1 MNIRL
6 RRKLSSSITICTIT
20 AVALALNVS
29 PAHPVVLQDM
39 SIAYQGTVNGNFA
52 STGNSVL
59 TCSTT
64 NGTNAS
70 RCEDARQRKGSKLN
84 NDDFVMTNLITTF
97 SDVSATNVF
106 NSSQGVLTVPVESEI
121 VHATLFWS
129 GTLRLNSGDTAA
141 SDPTKK
147 NEVLFA
153 LGSES
158 CATGTT
164 CQTTAAAN
172 DIYQVN
178 AQTNLGQYRASAD
191 VTSRFTNTN
200 QAWSASGPHQTMLIS
215 VANIQTTLGLDKA
228 AGWGLLVAYKD
239 PDSSPRA
246 ITIYKGFAQESM
258 MQDDEFIFNNFRT
271 AAKGNVL
278 ADFGLVAFDGDA
290 SSKTDS
296 VSLVDSKASVVIAD
310 QINPDNNIAN
320 STISNSGVHNPY
332 LNNSTPSRA
341 RNTFGVDVDQISMI
355 NGLSQN
361 VTSAK
366 VWPSSSADVY
376 FISGLALSVE
386 ITSPDITL
394 TKVVSSVTGSSPN
407 TVEAGDVI
415 EYKITATNN
424 GQADATNVQVFDELP
439 ADLASVTSTGANC
452 ISPSAQ
458 TFCKNLGS
466 LAAGATTSFTITGT
480 VNGASQVSPGYF
492 ENQATTTYAGPFGIQ
507 RAISNSVTI
516 KYGALNTDLATT
528 IKFSKDYIQAGKSA
542 ELIASI
548 TNLGPTADPQPLLN
562 LSAQDEAKL
571 TLAAL
576 PPGCTKT
583 SATAISCSAVAL
595 GVTSA
600 DPLSPGETAQIKL
613 VVKPARTTS
622 WLTVWATS
630 ATSLGASDANS
641 ANDTST
647 TKIYVNHKPRAKIAR
662 VSAST
667 GGEAIIFS
675 LGTKISDVD
684 GDSLGIKLG
693 KVKYGNANVV
703 GDIVTYTPPKNWDGK
718 FAIPY
723 TVSDGKGGK
732 ARSLI
737 VVTVTPESSGNPDS
751 SINSEISCF
760 KSGC

>member
-1 MNIRL
+1 MNIHL

-20 AVALALNVS
+20 TVALAFNVS

-141 SDPTKK
+141 IDPTKK

-153 LGSES
+153 IGSES

-172 DIYQVN
+172 DVYQVN

-191 VTSRFTNTN
+191 VTSRFANTS
-200 QAWSASGPHQTMLIS
+200 QAWSTSGPHQTMLIS

-271 AAKGNVL
+271 AAKDNVIS
-278 ADFGLVAFDGDA
+278 DFGLVAFDGDA

-296 VSLVDSKASVVIAD
+296 IALVDSKASVVVAD
-310 QINPDNNIAN
+310 QVNPDNNVAN

-355 NGLSQN
+355 NGLSRN

-366 VWPSSSADVY
+366 VWPSASADVY

-394 TKVVSSVTGSSPN
+394 KKVVSSLTGSSPN

-415 EYKITATNN
+415 EYTITATNN
-424 GQADATNVQVFDELP
+424 GQADTANVQVFDELP
-439 ADLASVTSTGANC
+439 ADLASVTSTGTNC
-452 ISPSAQ
+452 ISPTPLAI
-458 TFCKNLGS
+458 CKSLGS

-480 VNGASQVSPGYF
+480 VNGASQASPGYF
-492 ENQATTTYAGPFGIQ
+492 ENQATTTYEGPFGIQ
-507 RAISNSVTI
+507 RAISDSVTI
-516 KYGALNTDLATT
+516 TYGALNTDLATT
-528 IKFSKDYIQAGKSA
+528 INFSKDYIQAGQSA

-548 TNLGPTADPQPLLN
+548 TNLGPTTDPQPVLN
-562 LSAQDEAKL
+562 LSAQEGATL

-576 PPGCTKT
+576 PTGCTKI
-583 SATAISCSAVAL
+583 SATAISCSASAL

-600 DPLSPGETAQIKL
+600 DPLSAGETAQIKL
-613 VVKPARTTS
+613 VLKPARTTS

-630 ATSLGASDANS
+630 KSSLGNADANYS
-641 ANDTST
+641 NDTST
-647 TKIYVNHKPRAKIAR
+647 TKIYVNHKPRAKIATITT
-662 VSAST
+662 VI
-667 GGEAIIFS
+667 GGEALKFS
-675 LGTKISDVD
+675 LATKLSDVD

-693 KVKYGNANVV
+693 KVKYGSAKVS
-703 GDIVTYTPPKNWDGK
+703 GDIVTYTPPKNWNGK

-723 TVSDGKGGK
+723 TVSDGKGGR

-737 VVTVTPESSGNPDS
+737 VVTVKPDSSGNPG
-751 SINSEISCF
+751 ISCF
-760 KSGC
+760 RAGC

>member
-1 MNIRL
+1 M
-6 RRKLSSSITICTIT
+6 
-20 AVALALNVS
+20 
-29 PAHPVVLQDM
+29 
-39 SIAYQGTVNGNFA
+39 AYQGTVNGNFA

-64 NGTNAS
+64 SGTNAS
-70 RCEDARQRKGSKLN
+70 LCADARQRKGSKLN
-84 NDDFVMTNLITTF
+84 NDDFVMTNLKTTF
-97 SDVSATNVF
+97 SDLLATNIF
-106 NSSQGVLTVPVESEI
+106 NSSQGVLTVPVDSEI

-129 GTLRLNSGDTAA
+129 GTLRLNSGDIAA
-141 SDPTKK
+141 TDPTKK
-147 NEVLFA
+147 NEILFA
-153 LGSES
+153 IGNDS

-172 DIYQVN
+172 DVYQVN

-191 VTSRFTNTN
+191 VTSRFANTS
-200 QAWSASGPHQTMLIS
+200 QEWTTAGPHQTMLIS

-271 AAKGNVL
+271 AAKDNVIS
-278 ADFGLVAFDGDA
+278 DFGLVAFDGDA

-296 VSLVDSKASVVIAD
+296 IALVDTKASVVIAD
-310 QINPDNNIAN
+310 QVNPDNNVAN
-320 STISNSGVHNPY
+320 STISNSGIHNPY

-355 NGLSQN
+355 NGLSRN

-366 VWPSSSADVY
+366 VWPSASADVY

-394 TKVVSSVTGSSPN
+394 TKVVSSLSGSNPN
-407 TVEAGDVI
+407 SVEAGDVI
-415 EYKITATNN
+415 EYTITATNN
-424 GQADATNVQVFDELP
+424 GQADAANVQVFDELP

-452 ISPSAQ
+452 VSPTPPA
-458 TFCKNLGS
+458 FCKSLGS
-466 LAAGATTSFTITGT
+466 LAAGATASFTITGT
-480 VNGASQVSPGYF
+480 VNGASQASPGYF
-492 ENQATTTYAGPFGIQ
+492 ENQATTTYEGPFGIQ
-507 RAISNSVTI
+507 RAISDSVTI
-516 KYGALNTDLATT
+516 TYGALNTDLGTT
-528 IKFSKDYIQAGKSA
+528 INFSKDYIQAGQSA

-548 TNLGPTADPQPLLN
+548 TNLGPTTDPQPVLN
-562 LSAQDEAKL
+562 LSAQEGASL

-576 PPGCTKT
+576 PAGCTKI
-583 SATAISCSAVAL
+583 SATAISCSAAAL

-600 DPLSPGETAQIKL
+600 DPLSAGETAQIKL
-613 VVKPARTTS
+613 VLKPARTTS

-630 ATSLGASDANS
+630 KSSLGNADANYS
-641 ANDTST
+641 NDTST
-647 TKIYVNHKPRAKIAR
+647 TKIYVNHKPRAKIATITT
-662 VSAST
+662 VI
-667 GGEAIIFS
+667 GGEALKFS
-675 LGTKISDVD
+675 LATKLSDVD

-693 KVKYGNANVV
+693 KVKYGSAKVS
-703 GDIVTYTPPKNWDGK
+703 GDIVTYTPPKNWNGK

-723 TVSDGKGGK
+723 TVSDGKGGR

-737 VVTVTPESSGNPDS
+737 VVTVKPDSSGNPG
-751 SINSEISCF
+751 ISCF
-760 KSGC
+760 RAGC

>member
-1 MNIRL
+1 MNIHL
-6 RRKLSSSITICTIT
+6 RRKLSSVIAICTIT

-64 NGTNAS
+64 SGTYSSLCA
-70 RCEDARQRKGSKLN
+70 DARQRKGSKLN
-84 NDDFVMTNLITTF
+84 NDDFVMTNLKTTF
-97 SDVSATNVF
+97 SDFSTTNIF
-106 NSSQGVLTVPVESEI
+106 NASQGVLTVPIDSAI

-129 GTLRLNSGDTAA
+129 GTLRLNSGDIAA
-141 SDPTKK
+141 TDPAKK

-153 LGSES
+153 IGNES

-164 CQTTAAAN
+164 CKTTAATN
-172 DIYQVN
+172 DVYQVN

-191 VTSRFTNTN
+191 VTSRFANTS
-200 QAWSASGPHQTMLIS
+200 QEWTTAGPHQTMLIS

-278 ADFGLVAFDGDA
+278 SDFGIVAFDGDA

-296 VSLVDSKASVVIAD
+296 IALVDTKASVVIAD
-310 QINPDNNIAN
+310 QVNPDNNIAN
-320 STISNSGVHNPY
+320 STISNSGTHNPY
-332 LNNSTPSRA
+332 LNNSSPSRA

-355 NGLSQN
+355 NGLSRN

-366 VWPSSSADVY
+366 VWPSASADVY

-394 TKVVSSVTGSSPN
+394 TKVVSSLTGSSPN

-439 ADLASVTSTGANC
+439 ADLGSVTSTGSNC
-452 ISPSAQ
+452 VSSSAQ
-458 TFCKNLGS
+458 TVCKNLGS

-480 VNGASQVSPGYF
+480 VNGASQALPGYF
-492 ENQATTTYAGPFGIQ
+492 ENQATTTYEGPFGIQ
-507 RAISNSVTI
+507 RAISDSVTI

-528 IKFSKDYIQAGKSA
+528 INFSKDYIQAGQSA

-548 TNLGPTADPQPLLN
+548 TNLGPTADPQPVLN
-562 LSAQDEAKL
+562 LSAQEGAKL

-576 PPGCTKT
+576 PAGCTKT
-583 SATAISCSAVAL
+583 SATAIACSAAAL
-595 GVTSA
+595 GVSNA
-600 DPLSPGETAQIKL
+600 DPLSAGETAQIKL

-630 ATSLGASDANS
+630 KTSLGETDANAS
-641 ANDTST
+641 NDTST
-647 TKIYVNHKPRAKIAR
+647 TKIYVNHKPQAKIATIST
-662 VSAST
+662 VT
-667 GGEAIIFS
+667 GGKAIKFS
-675 LGTKISDVD
+675 LATKLSDID

-693 KVKYGNANVV
+693 KVKHGSAKVS
-703 GDIVTYTPPKNWDGK
+703 GDIVTYTPPKNWNGK

-723 TVSDGKGGK
+723 TVSDGKGGR

-737 VVTVTPESSGNPDS
+737 VVTVKPDSSGNPG
-751 SINSEISCF
+751 ISCF
-760 KSGC
+760 RAGC